1 MILPQMSARLGLRQG
16 PRSKTFVSLSGA
28 APRRIPPLSGLV
40 MDLLHQRLQR
50 TPANFA
56 KVSVFIWHKLLA
68 VAGAIDADVCPS
80 QILVRFA
87 KAAIANECR
96 FRTHGYLPAFALHYG
111 NRRRNRYKR
120 ALPPFGSR
128 PGVGRDSIATERSAC
143 VGRMVIGAITIH
155 LECSCEAGPDNR
167 CAAFSFLPE
176 PS

>member
-1 MILPQMSARLGLRQG
+1 MVRGSSLQLSVKKHSSRYQAPPPDVFRLSRA
-16 PRSKTFVSLSGA
+16 SSWTFFISVC
-28 APRRIPPLSGLV
+28 SGLQQTS
-40 MDLLHQRLQR
+40 QRSRFSSGISCLPSLAPLTLTCAHPRFWSASRRQQSQ
-50 TPANFA
+50 TNVVFVPMA
-56 KVSVFIWHKLLA
+56 VSRL
-68 VAGAIDADVCPS
+68 S
-80 QILVRFA
+80 
-87 KAAIANECR
+87 
-96 FRTHGYLPAFALHYG
+96 LHYG

-143 VGRMVIGAITIH
+143 VRRMVIGAITIH

>member
-1 MILPQMSARLGLRQG
+1 
-16 PRSKTFVSLSGA
+16 
-28 APRRIPPLSGLV
+28 